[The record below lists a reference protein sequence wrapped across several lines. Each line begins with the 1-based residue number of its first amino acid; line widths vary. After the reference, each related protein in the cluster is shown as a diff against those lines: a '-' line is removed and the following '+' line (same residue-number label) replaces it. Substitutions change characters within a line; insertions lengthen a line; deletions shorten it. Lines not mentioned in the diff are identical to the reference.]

1 MQHLYFNQ
9 IYLCKTDYPFCG
21 IIIKVDSKEI
31 EGNEMTNS
39 VVVGAQWGDE
49 GKAKI
54 TDLLAQKADLII
66 RYQGGCNAG
75 HTVVANNKTFKF
87 HLIPSGILYK
97 GKMCFIGAGTV
108 ILPEAFETEVKELIA
123 DGVDVSGLKIN
134 PLASITMPY
143 HTEIDGYSES
153 TATKGKIGTTKKG
166 IGPTYTDKMGRIGLK
181 IEDLYSQ
188 DALSEKLDII
198 LPLKNKMLKEVYG
211 LEPYSKEC
219 LLALCEKYAE
229 IFKPY
234 VCFDW
239 QTVLED
245 AKRDG
250 KAVLFEG
257 AQGVMLDVDYGTYPF
272 VTSSNPIGGGAATG
286 SGYGPTM
293 IDEVIGVAKAY
304 VTRVGEGPFVT
315 ELKDETGDKIRE
327 IGHEFGVTTGRPRRC
342 GWFDA
347 VTMKYSVLVGG
358 LTSLALTKIDVF
370 DSFDEIKLCTAY
382 KDTRNGNIYK
392 HYPTDVFIHKYLEPV
407 YETHK
412 GWTEDITKIKEYDKL
427 PENAKKYLARLEEL
441 LEIPISIVSVGPD
454 REQTIF
460 K

>member
-1 MQHLYFNQ
+1 MAN
-9 IYLCKTDYPFCG
+9 K
-21 IIIKVDSKEI
+21 
-31 EGNEMTNS
+31 
-39 VVVGAQWGDE
+39 VVVGSQWGDE

-54 TDLLAQKADLII
+54 TDILAHDADLII

-75 HTVVANNKTFKF
+75 HTVVADNKTFKF

-97 GKMCFIGAGTV
+97 GKTCFLGAGTV
-108 ILPEAFETEVKELIA
+108 ILPEFFEKEVNDLIA
-123 DGVDVSGLKIN
+123 EGIDVSGLKIS

-143 HTEIDGYSES
+143 HTEIDGYSEQ
-153 TATKGKIGTTKKG
+153 TAGKGKIGTTKKG
-166 IGPTYTDKMGRIGLK
+166 IGPTYTDKAARLGLK
-181 IEDLYSQ
+181 VGDLYN
-188 DALSEKLDII
+188 LETLNEKLDII
-198 LPLKNKMLKEVYG
+198 LPIKNKMLEKVYG
-211 LEPYSKEC
+211 LQPYTKEC
-219 LLALCEKYAE
+219 VLALCEKYAQ

-234 VCFDW
+234 VCFEW
-239 QTVLED
+239 QELLENSRN
-245 AKRDG
+245 KTI
-250 KAVLFEG
+250 LFEG

-315 ELKDETGDKIRE
+315 ELNDEIGEKIRQ

-347 VTMKYSVLVGG
+347 VIMRYSVLVGG
-358 LTSLALTKIDVF
+358 LTSIALTKADVF
-370 DSFDEIKLCTAY
+370 DTFDEIKVCTAY
-382 KDTRNGNIYK
+382 KDIRDGKIYK
-392 HYPTDVFIHKYLEPV
+392 NYPTDVFMHKYLEPV

-412 GWTEDITKIKEYDKL
+412 GWKSDISQIREYGKL
-427 PENAKKYLARLEEL
+427 PENCRKYLERLEEL
-441 LEIPISIVSVGPD
+441 LGVPVSIVSVGPD

>member
-1 MQHLYFNQ
+1 MN
-9 IYLCKTDYPFCG
+9 K
-21 IIIKVDSKEI
+21 
-31 EGNEMTNS
+31 

-54 TDLLAQKADLII
+54 TDLLAQDADLII

-75 HTVVANNKTFKF
+75 HTVVAHNKTFKF

-97 GKMCFIGAGTV
+97 GKTCFIGAGTV
-108 ILPEAFETEVKELIA
+108 ILPEYFEKEIQGLI
-123 DGVDVSGLKIN
+123 DEGIDVSGLKIN

-143 HTEIDGYSES
+143 HTEVDGYSEDN
-153 TATKGKIGTTKKG
+153 AKKGKIGTTKKG
-166 IGPTYTDKMGRIGLK
+166 IGPTYTDKMARIGLK
-181 IEDLYSQ
+181 IQDLYSPE
-188 DALSEKLDII
+188 ALSEKLDVI
-198 LPLKNKMLKEVYG
+198 LPLKNKTLEKVYG

-219 LLALCEKYAE
+219 VTALCEKYAE
-229 IFKPY
+229 IFRPY

-239 QTVLED
+239 QKVLED
-245 AKRDG
+245 AKREN
-250 KAVLFEG
+250 KAILFEG
-257 AQGVMLDVDYGTYPF
+257 AQGVMLDIDYGTYPF

-315 ELKDETGDKIRE
+315 ELTDETGDKIRE
-327 IGHEFGVTTGRPRRC
+327 VGHEYGVTTGRPRRC

-347 VTMKYSVLVGG
+347 VIMKYAVLVGG
-358 LTSLALTKIDVF
+358 LTSIALTKIDVF
-370 DSFDEIKLCTAY
+370 DQFNEIKLCTAY
-382 KDTRNGNIYK
+382 KDTRDGKIYTS
-392 HYPTDVFIHKYLEPV
+392 YPTDVYIHKYLEPI

-412 GWTEDITKIKEYDKL
+412 GWKQDISQIKEYDEL
-427 PENAKKYLARLEEL
+427 PLNAKKYLARLEEL
-441 LEIPISIVSVGPD
+441 LETPISIVSVGPD

-460 K
+460 KSLV

>member
-1 MQHLYFNQ
+1 MN
-9 IYLCKTDYPFCG
+9 K
-21 IIIKVDSKEI
+21 
-31 EGNEMTNS
+31 

-54 TDLLAQKADLII
+54 TDLLAQDADLII

-75 HTVVANNKTFKF
+75 HTVVAHDKTFKF

-97 GKMCFIGAGTV
+97 GKTCFIGAGTV
-108 ILPEAFETEVKELIA
+108 ILPESFEQEINGLIEE
-123 DGVDVSGLKIN
+123 GIDVSGLKIN

-143 HTEIDGYSES
+143 HTEVDGYSES
-153 TATKGKIGTTKKG
+153 TAGKGKIGTTKKG
-166 IGPTYTDKMGRIGLK
+166 IGPTYTDKMARIGLK
-181 IEDLYSQ
+181 IEDLYSEE
-188 DALSEKLDII
+188 ALSEKLDII
-198 LPLKNKMLKEVYG
+198 LPIKNKTLKGVYG
-211 LEPYSKEC
+211 LKTYTKEEIT
-219 LLALCEKYAE
+219 ALCKKYAE
-229 IFKPY
+229 IFRPY

-239 QTVLED
+239 QEVLEK
-245 AKRDG
+245 AKRDK

-272 VTSSNPIGGGAATG
+272 VTSSNPIGGGASTG
-286 SGYGPTM
+286 SGYGPCM

-315 ELKDETGDKIRE
+315 ELTDEIGNKIQT

-347 VTMKYSVLVGG
+347 VTMKYAVLVGG
-358 LTSLALTKIDVF
+358 LTSIALTKIDVF
-370 DSFDEIKLCTAY
+370 DTFDEIKVCTAY
-382 KDTRNGNIYK
+382 KDTRDGKIYK
-392 HYPTDVFIHKYLEPV
+392 SYPTNVFIHKYLEPV

-412 GWTEDITKIKEYDKL
+412 GWKEDITGIREYNKL
-427 PENAKKYLARLEEL
+427 PENAKKYLERLEEI
-441 LEIPISIVSVGPD
+441 LEVPISIVSVGPD

-460 K
+460 R

>member
-1 MQHLYFNQ
+1 MNR
-9 IYLCKTDYPFCG
+9 
-21 IIIKVDSKEI
+21 
-31 EGNEMTNS
+31 

-54 TDLLAQKADLII
+54 TDLLAQNADLVI

-75 HTVVANNKTFKF
+75 HTVVAHNKTFKF
-87 HLIPSGILYK
+87 HLIPSGILYE
-97 GKMCFIGAGTV
+97 GKTCFIGAGTV
-108 ILPEAFETEVKELIA
+108 ILPESFEAEIKGLIEE
-123 DGVDVSGLKIN
+123 GIDVSRLKIN

-143 HTEIDGYSES
+143 HTEVDGYSES
-153 TATKGKIGTTKKG
+153 TAGKGKIGTTKKG
-166 IGPTYTDKMGRIGLK
+166 IGPTYTDKMARIGLK
-181 IEDLYSQ
+181 IEDLYS
-188 DALSEKLDII
+188 DEALSEKLDII
-198 LPLKNKMLKEVYG
+198 LPLKNKTLKEVYG
-211 LEPYSKEC
+211 LKTYTKEEIT
-219 LLALCEKYAE
+219 ALCKKYAE
-229 IFKPY
+229 IFRPY

-239 QTVLED
+239 QKVLED
-245 AKRDG
+245 AKRDK

-272 VTSSNPIGGGAATG
+272 VTSSNPIGGGASTG
-286 SGYGPTM
+286 SGYGPCM

-315 ELKDETGDKIRE
+315 ELTDEIGSKIQT

-347 VTMKYSVLVGG
+347 VTMKYAVLVGG
-358 LTSLALTKIDVF
+358 LTSIALTKIDVF
-370 DSFDEIKLCTAY
+370 DTFDEIKICTAY
-382 KDTRNGNIYK
+382 KDTRDGKIYK
-392 HYPTDVFIHKYLEPV
+392 NYPTNVFIHKYLEPI

-412 GWTEDITKIKEYDKL
+412 GWETDISNIRKYEKL
-427 PENAKKYLARLEEL
+427 PENCKKYLERLEEI
-441 LEIPISIVSVGPD
+441 LETPISIVSVGPD

>member
-1 MQHLYFNQ
+1 MNR
-9 IYLCKTDYPFCG
+9 
-21 IIIKVDSKEI
+21 
-31 EGNEMTNS
+31 

-54 TDLLAQKADLII
+54 TDLLAQNADLVI

-75 HTVVANNKTFKF
+75 HTVVAHNKTFKF
-87 HLIPSGILYK
+87 HLIPSGILYE
-97 GKMCFIGAGTV
+97 GKTCFIGAGTV
-108 ILPEAFETEVKELIA
+108 ILPESFEAEIKGLIEE
-123 DGVDVSGLKIN
+123 GIDVSRLKIN

-143 HTEIDGYSES
+143 HTEVDGYSES
-153 TATKGKIGTTKKG
+153 TAGKGKIGTTKKG
-166 IGPTYTDKMGRIGLK
+166 IGPTYTDKMARIGLK
-181 IEDLYSQ
+181 IEDLYS
-188 DALSEKLDII
+188 DEALSEKLDII
-198 LPLKNKMLKEVYG
+198 LPLKNKTLKEVYG
-211 LEPYSKEC
+211 LKTYTKEEIT
-219 LLALCEKYAE
+219 ALCKKYAE
-229 IFKPY
+229 IFRPY

-239 QTVLED
+239 QKVLED
-245 AKRDG
+245 AKRDK

-272 VTSSNPIGGGAATG
+272 VTSSNPIGGGASTG
-286 SGYGPTM
+286 SGYGPCM

-315 ELKDETGDKIRE
+315 ELTDEIGSKIQT

-347 VTMKYSVLVGG
+347 VTMKYAVLVGG
-358 LTSLALTKIDVF
+358 LTSIALTKIDVF
-370 DSFDEIKLCTAY
+370 DTFDEIKICTAY
-382 KDTRNGNIYK
+382 KDTRDGKIYK
-392 HYPTDVFIHKYLEPV
+392 NYPTNVFIHKYLEPV

-412 GWTEDITKIKEYDKL
+412 GWETDISKIRKYEEL
-427 PENAKKYLARLEEL
+427 PENCKKYLERLEEI
-441 LEIPISIVSVGPD
+441 LETPISIVSVGPD